1 MNLKLFLIIFI
12 PAKVKL
18 VGNRTL
24 HRHVYIRQKHATK
37 FGQNDTQLYIA
48 HNSNQAQHNY
58 TELTFA
64 IEI

>member
-1 MNLKLFLIIFI
+1 MNLELFVIIFI

-37 FGQNDTQLYIA
+37 FGQNDTQLYFA
-48 HNSNQAQHNY
+48 HNSNHA
-58 TELTFA
+58 
-64 IEI
+64 